1 MKSTVSIVIC
11 NYNREKLV
19 ARAIRSCLSQVC
31 NQRQVEIIVVDDG
44 STDNSISIIK
54 SFGNEIK
61 LISLPENKGVSH
73 ASNVGLDNAVGDY
86 WIRVDSDD
94 YLSSNAI
101 NIYSLIL
108 DHNKH
113 LDYVFGDVL
122 RLSIHGEVLK
132 RINLSVKYSHFEYGA
147 GVLFRRDQLLELGG
161 YDESLRNAEDYDLFS
176 RLRYL
181 NKKYL
186 HVPIPLYR
194 YYDGLD
200 NLTKSPDRKESIK
213 NIKRKYNV

>member
-1 MKSTVSIVIC
+1 MRSSVSIVIC

-31 NQRQVEIIVVDDG
+31 NQRQVEVIVVDDG
-44 STDNSISIIK
+44 STDNSISVIK
-54 SFGNEIK
+54 SFGDEIK
-61 LISLPENKGVSH
+61 LISLPENKGVSY
-73 ASNVGLDNAVGDY
+73 ASNIGLNNSMGDY

-94 YLSSNAI
+94 YLSSDAI

-108 DHNKH
+108 DYNKY

-122 RLSIHGEVLK
+122 RLSVHGEVLK
-132 RINLSVKYSHFEYGA
+132 RINLSASDSHFEYGA
-147 GVLFRRDQLLELGG
+147 GVLFRRDELLSLGG
-161 YDESLRNAEDYDLFS
+161 YDENLRNAEDYDLFL
-176 RLRYL
+176 RLRNL
-181 NKKYL
+181 DKKYL

-194 YYDGLD
+194 YYDGDD
-200 NLTKSPDRKESIK
+200 NLTKSPDRKESIQ